1 MSRCCLLH
9 FRCQHE
15 RRQLEHKRNDPER
28 THTGDCFSYSVT
40 VVGVENGN
48 SRSLRPSHPLESP
61 LVKETTAPEG
71 STSSLVSG
79 VEYLLLASLPASI
92 SESSSDSA
100 ELDSSSDSSLFPLSG
115 LGERSKDS
123 QKRGRG
129 SPPPGRPDQ
138 TKING
143 TDFMT
148 QVSESRVLSSY
159 MYQHSLPF
167 FSI

>member
-79 VEYLLLASLPASI
+79 VASLLLSSLPASI

-100 ELDSSSDSSLFPLSG
+100 ELDSSSDSSLFPNQALSG
-115 LGERSKDS
+115 FAERCEEQLLLVFMEFMDS
-123 QKRGRG
+123 SGRK
-129 SPPPGRPDQ
+129 SL
-138 TKING
+138 
-143 TDFMT
+143 F
-148 QVSESRVLSSY
+148 VLKSFRLSCLRA
-159 MYQHSLPF
+159 QFCCHT
-167 FSI
+167 